1 MEREKIQYLLFC
13 NQMFGILICKTFS
26 LLLPRML
33 CVNLVE
39 IGRVVLKTKIFP
51 FCQYIFPISFLVF
64 ISPWKWVWLF
74 IWKKTWNEFPSPK
87 NALCQVWLK
96 LAQWFWRRF
105 QNFVNVFSL
114 FRNYLHLW
122 KGVALHL
129 KKLESLLA
137 KDALCQAIRKA
148 HMSFESSSELKSTP
162 IWPLTLH
169 VIFLK
174 SSILKMEKFLGVKFY
189 SNVQKVCTLIFGIF
203 YRRF

>member
-1 MEREKIQYLLFC
+1 MIPWAQGETFFIQYNTTKVYTYNDLNAKKISNKLCSVIAAIDFIFWKRRRDSGNIFIQTYLYRNKQEVHRPHRSPEKQVQINKHICLYHNVDLEREKIQYLLFC

-105 QNFVNVFSL
+105 
-114 FRNYLHLW
+114 
-122 KGVALHL
+122 
-129 KKLESLLA
+129 
-137 KDALCQAIRKA
+137 
-148 HMSFESSSELKSTP
+148 
-162 IWPLTLH
+162 
-169 VIFLK
+169 
-174 SSILKMEKFLGVKFY
+174 
-189 SNVQKVCTLIFGIF
+189 
-203 YRRF
+203 